1 MRRLEGKNAVITGC
15 NRGIG
20 RAILERF
27 ASEGANV
34 VAVTRTI
41 QEDIQNFYD
50 IISDRH
56 GIQIIPIRMDLSEE
70 SSIKLAMKEISDLN
84 IPIDILVNNAGI
96 ASGGF
101 MLTSGINK
109 VKDVFQINYFSQIQ
123 ISQYIVKSMMRHKK
137 GSIIFMSSI
146 LGLASMAGGTAYG
159 ASKAAISQLV
169 RSLSQEVGSFGIRVN
184 AIAPNLIDTD
194 MASQMENKSREAM
207 IQRCAMKR
215 MGKPEEVAALAAFLA
230 SDDSSYITGQTIRI
244 DGGM

>member
-20 RAILERF
+20 KAILERF
-27 ASEGANV
+27 ASEGANII
-34 VAVTRTI
+34 AVTRNI
-41 QEDIQNFYD
+41 SEDTQQFYNVVSEKFGIR
-50 IISDRH
+50 IIS
-56 GIQIIPIRMDLSEE
+56 IRLDLTDE
-70 SSIKLAMKEISDLN
+70 SSIRLAMKDIGNLK

-109 VKDVFQINYFSQIQ
+109 IKEVFQTNYFAQIQ
-123 ISQYIVKSMMRHKK
+123 ISQYILKLMIRNRK
-137 GSIIFMSSI
+137 GSIVFMSSV
-146 LGLASMAGGTAYG
+146 LGLDSMAGGTSYG

-169 RSLSQEVGSFGIRVN
+169 RSLSQEVGLFGIRIN

-194 MASQMENKSREAM
+194 MARQMETKSHEAM

-230 SDDSSYITGQTIRI
+230 SDDASYITGQTIRI

>member
-20 RAILERF
+20 KATLERF
-27 ASEGANV
+27 ACEGANV
-34 VAVTRTI
+34 IAATRTLS
-41 QEDIQNFYD
+41 EDTQHFYD
-50 IISDRH
+50 TITKKYTVR
-56 GIQIIPIRMDLSEE
+56 IIPIQLDLSDEP
-70 SSIKLAMKEISDLN
+70 SIKAAMKEILDLK
-84 IPIDILVNNAGI
+84 IPIDILVNNAGM

-109 VKDVFQINYFSQIQ
+109 IKDVFQTNYFAHIQ
-123 ISQYIVKSMMRHKK
+123 ISQYILKLMMRRRQ
-137 GSIIFMSSI
+137 GSIIFMSSV
-146 LGLASMAGGTAYG
+146 LGLDSMAGGTAYG

-169 RSLSQEVGSFGIRVN
+169 RSLSQEVGQMGIRVN

-194 MASQMENKSREAM
+194 MARQMEDKSHDTM

-215 MGKPEEVAALAAFLA
+215 MGRPEEVAALAAFLA
-230 SDDSSYITGQTIRI
+230 SDDAAYITGQTIRI